1 MEQIINMILG
11 QSNINLQ
18 AFGLNVQTVQPV
30 TVETIQAKIKLI
42 KQLDSIP
49 AAHQFVEDFQ
59 IETVNQL
66 DSLMKMEAVIG
77 VKPTT
82 EQINGINN
90 KIDGIINEIETRC
103 SEWSGPLGLT
113 WGVSGCLTPLY
124 DLPDVK
130 RSDAIWV

>member
-30 TVETIQAKIKLI
+30 TVETIQAKINLI

-66 DSLMKMEAVIG
+66 DSLMNMEAVIG

-90 KIDGIINEIETRC
+90 KIDAIINEIETGLKNKILGRLN
-103 SEWSGPLGLT
+103 GLGL
-113 WGVSGCLTPLY
+113 GALSGM
-124 DLPDVK
+124 V
-130 RSDAIWV
+130 R

>member
-90 KIDGIINEIETRC
+90 KIDAIINELETDLKNKILGRLN
-103 SEWSGPLGLT
+103 GLGL
-113 WGVSGCLTPLY
+113 GALSGL
-124 DLPDVK
+124 VH
-130 RSDAIWV
+130 

>member
-18 AFGLNVQTVQPV
+18 AFGLNVQSVQTVQPV
-30 TVETIQAKIKLI
+30 TVEVIQAKINLI

-66 DSLMKMEAVIG
+66 DSLMKMEDVIG

-82 EQINGINN
+82 EQLNGINI
-90 KIDGIINEIETRC
+90 KIDTIINELET
-103 SEWSGPLGLT
+103 GLKNKMLAKLNGLGL
-113 WGVSGCLTPLY
+113 GALSGL
-124 DLPDVK
+124 
-130 RSDAIWV
+130 IH

>member
-18 AFGLNVQTVQPV
+18 SFGLNVQTVQPV
-30 TVETIQAKIKLI
+30 TVETIQAKINLI

-90 KIDGIINEIETRC
+90 KIDGIINELEADLKNKILGRLN
-103 SEWSGPLGLT
+103 GLGLSAL
-113 WGVSGCLTPLY
+113 SGL
-124 DLPDVK
+124 VH
-130 RSDAIWV
+130 

>member
-30 TVETIQAKIKLI
+30 TVETIQAKINLI

-82 EQINGINN
+82 EQLNGINV
-90 KIDGIINEIETRC
+90 KIDAIINELETGLKNKILGRLN
-103 SEWSGPLGLT
+103 GLGL
-113 WGVSGCLTPLY
+113 GALSGL
-124 DLPDVK
+124 V
-130 RSDAIWV
+130 R

>member
-18 AFGLNVQTVQPV
+18 AFGLNVQNQTAQPT
-30 TVETIQAKIKLI
+30 TVETIQAKINLI

-66 DSLMKMEAVIG
+66 DSLMNMESVIG
-77 VKPTT
+77 LKPTDA
-82 EQINGINN
+82 QLWAINN
-90 KIDGIINEIETRC
+90 KIDAIINELET
-103 SEWSGPLGLT
+103 GLKNKMLAQLNGLGL
-113 WGVSGCLTPLY
+113 GALSGL
-124 DLPDVK
+124 VH
-130 RSDAIWV
+130 

>member
-30 TVETIQAKIKLI
+30 TIETIQAKINLI

-90 KIDGIINEIETRC
+90 KIDAIINELETDLKNKILGRLN
-103 SEWSGPLGLT
+103 GLGL
-113 WGVSGCLTPLY
+113 GALSGM
-124 DLPDVK
+124 V
-130 RSDAIWV
+130 R

>member
-30 TVETIQAKIKLI
+30 TIETIQAKINLI

-90 KIDGIINEIETRC
+90 KIDGIINELEADLKNKILGRLN
-103 SEWSGPLGLT
+103 GLGL
-113 WGVSGCLTPLY
+113 GALSGL
-124 DLPDVK
+124 V
-130 RSDAIWV
+130 R

>member
-18 AFGLNVQTVQPV
+18 AFGLNVQSAQTVQPV
-30 TVETIQAKIKLI
+30 TVEVIQAKINLI

-66 DSLMKMEAVIG
+66 DSLMKMEAVIS

-82 EQINGINN
+82 EQLVGINN
-90 KIDGIINEIETRC
+90 KIDAIINELET
-103 SEWSGPLGLT
+103 GLKNKMLAKLNGLGL
-113 WGVSGCLTPLY
+113 GALSGL
-124 DLPDVK
+124 
-130 RSDAIWV
+130 IH

>member
-30 TVETIQAKIKLI
+30 TVETIQAKINLI

-59 IETVNQL
+59 IETVNKL
-66 DSLMKMEAVIG
+66 DSLMNMETVIG

-90 KIDGIINEIETRC
+90 KIDGIINELETDLKNKILGRLN
-103 SEWSGPLGLT
+103 GLGL
-113 WGVSGCLTPLY
+113 GALSGL
-124 DLPDVK
+124 V
-130 RSDAIWV
+130 R

>member
-18 AFGLNVQTVQPV
+18 AFGLNVQTVQPI
-30 TVETIQAKIKLI
+30 TIETIQAKINLI

-82 EQINGINN
+82 EQLSGINN
-90 KIDGIINEIETRC
+90 KIDGIINELEANLKNKILG
-103 SEWSGPLGLT
+103 SLNGLGL
-113 WGVSGCLTPLY
+113 GALSGL
-124 DLPDVK
+124 V
-130 RSDAIWV
+130 R

>member
-30 TVETIQAKIKLI
+30 TVETIQAKINLI

-82 EQINGINN
+82 EQLNGINN
-90 KIDGIINEIETRC
+90 KIDAIINELETGLKNKLLGRLN
-103 SEWSGPLGLT
+103 GLGL
-113 WGVSGCLTPLY
+113 GALSGL
-124 DLPDVK
+124 V
-130 RSDAIWV
+130 R

>member
-30 TVETIQAKIKLI
+30 TVETIQAKINLI

-90 KIDGIINEIETRC
+90 KIDGIINEIETDLKNKILG
-103 SEWSGPLGLT
+103 SLNGLGL
-113 WGVSGCLTPLY
+113 GALSGL
-124 DLPDVK
+124 V
-130 RSDAIWV
+130 R

>member
-30 TVETIQAKIKLI
+30 TVETIQAKINLI

-49 AAHQFVEDFQ
+49 TAHQFVEDFQ

-82 EQINGINN
+82 EQLNGINN
-90 KIDGIINEIETRC
+90 KIDAIINELETGLKNKLLDRLN
-103 SEWSGPLGLT
+103 GLGL
-113 WGVSGCLTPLY
+113 GALSGL
-124 DLPDVK
+124 VH
-130 RSDAIWV
+130 

>member
-30 TVETIQAKIKLI
+30 TIETIQAKINLI

-66 DSLMKMEAVIG
+66 DSLMKMEDVIG

-90 KIDGIINEIETRC
+90 KIDGIINELETNLKNKILG
-103 SEWSGPLGLT
+103 SLNGLGL
-113 WGVSGCLTPLY
+113 GALSGL
-124 DLPDVK
+124 V
-130 RSDAIWV
+130 R

>member
-18 AFGLNVQTVQPV
+18 AFGLNVQSVQTVQPV
-30 TVETIQAKIKLI
+30 TVEVIQAKINLI

-66 DSLMKMEAVIG
+66 DSLMKMEDVIG

-82 EQINGINN
+82 EQLNGINI
-90 KIDGIINEIETRC
+90 KIDAIINELET
-103 SEWSGPLGLT
+103 GLKNKMLAKLNGLGL
-113 WGVSGCLTPLY
+113 GALSGL
-124 DLPDVK
+124 
-130 RSDAIWV
+130 IH

>member
-18 AFGLNVQTVQPV
+18 AFGLNVQSVQPV
-30 TVETIQAKIKLI
+30 TAEVIQAKINLI

-66 DSLMKMEAVIG
+66 DSLMKMEDVIG

-82 EQINGINN
+82 EQLSGINI
-90 KIDGIINEIETRC
+90 KIDAIINELETSLKNKMLARLN
-103 SEWSGPLGLT
+103 GLGL
-113 WGVSGCLTPLY
+113 GALNGL
-124 DLPDVK
+124 
-130 RSDAIWV
+130 IH

>member
-30 TVETIQAKIKLI
+30 TVEVIQAKINLI

-82 EQINGINN
+82 EQLNGINI
-90 KIDGIINEIETRC
+90 KIDAIINELEADLKNKILGRLN
-103 SEWSGPLGLT
+103 GLGL
-113 WGVSGCLTPLY
+113 GALSGL
-124 DLPDVK
+124 V
-130 RSDAIWV
+130 R